1 MTERDREE
9 IKEAVIHVIESAFVV
24 TILGFLAWFAFA
36 PIVSNV

>member
-9 IKEAVIHVIESAFVV
+9 KKEVVIHIIECAFVV
-24 TILGFLAWFAFA
+24 TILGFLCWFAFA